1 MRLTA
6 SAVLTSASTEGE
18 AAKESE
24 LIGEAAESLQVAA
37 TAAGAFNI
45 LLVFRIIRVRFS
57 ECDFAVI
64 ASVLLC

>member
-6 SAVLTSASTEGE
+6 SAVLTSASAEGE
-18 AAKESE
+18 AAEESE
-24 LIGEAAESLQVAA
+24 LIGETIEFIDIAT

-45 LLVFRIIRVRFS
+45 LLIFRIIRLRFS